1 MLSLNSDDT
10 ITAYNCVAVVMRGF
24 RTAPA
29 PWAVQ
34 SLYDRL
40 DAEVRAMSRPGHQN
54 GCGEEQSEPEKLI
67 GSRQAADIT
76 GYTQRHVNR
85 IAPSL
90 GGVLVDKR
98 WVFRESVVRTYTE
111 ERDGLRPTD

>member
-1 MLSLNSDDT
+1 MNLSSDET
-10 ITAYNCVAVVMRGF
+10 ITVYNCVALVMRGF
-24 RTAPA
+24 RTAPP

-34 SLYDRL
+34 TLYERL
-40 DAEVRAMSRPGHQN
+40 DAEVRAMSRPGRRN
-54 GCGEEQSEPEKLI
+54 SCSGEQSEPEKLI

-90 GGVLVDKR
+90 GGVRVDKR
-98 WVFRESVVRTYTE
+98 WVFRESDVRDYAE
-111 ERDGLRPTD
+111 GRNGPGPEN